1 MIVGEMKEIIVRT
14 LGLSLAAGLALSLNA
29 CGEPQ
34 KAAAAPDP
42 VKRGEYLVKVMV
54 CTDCHTPGHFLG
66 KPDEKQFLAG
76 SDVGFFIPGLGYF
89 YGRNLTP
96 DDETG
101 LGRWTNADIVKALR
115 TGVRPDGR
123 VLSPNMPWQSF
134 ANLTD
139 EDANAIAAYL
149 KSLKPIRRE
158 APAVTGPDQTAPAAF
173 LAVTPPSPPATTAAV
188 TPAAAPV
195 EATQ

>member
-1 MIVGEMKEIIVRT
+1 MRIGI
-14 LGLSLAAGLALSLNA
+14 AAATGLALSLA
-29 CGEPQ
+29 GCGEPQ
-34 KAAAAPDP
+34 KTAAAPDP

-66 KPDEKQFLAG
+66 KADKSQYLAG

-101 LGRWTNADIVKALR
+101 LGRWSNEDIVKALR

-123 VLSPNMPWQSF
+123 VLSPNMPWESF

-158 APAVTGPDQTAPAAF
+158 APPVTGPDQTAPALF
-173 LAVTPPSPPATTAAV
+173 LAVTPPTPPASAEI
-188 TPAAAPV
+188 TPAAA
-195 EATQ
+195 ATEPTSKTP